1 VIGALTI
8 SDLSRWSPCAPARE
22 WARAQPDQSL
32 AALWRT
38 CPDGTWSL
46 WLCARA
52 GVDTRAIGYWC
63 AERARQTAIR
73 ALTAAGVDCARLRGC
88 APIVD
93 RETASAASSAASEA
107 SWAASEASWA
117 ASWAAAAA
125 AEAEAR
131 AAARAS
137 AAASWAAAEAA
148 AAEAAAA
155 EAAAEAEAAAAEAAE
170 AAEAAARA
178 AARAAEIQTIAD
190 HVRETVPWAEV
201 EAGLRLALRGGQ

>member
-1 VIGALTI
+1 MTLTLD
-8 SDLSRWSPCAPARE
+8 DLSRWSPCAPARE

-73 ALTAAGVDCARLRGC
+73 ALTAAGVDCAALRDC

-93 RETASAASSAASEA
+93 RETAMAARASEA
-107 SWAASEASWA
+107 ASWAA

-125 AEAEAR
+125 AARAAAARAAAAAEAEAEAR
-131 AAARAS
+131 AADL
-137 AAASWAAAEAA
+137 
-148 AAEAAAA
+148 
-155 EAAAEAEAAAAEAAE
+155 
-170 AAEAAARA
+170 
-178 AARAAEIQTIAD
+178 QTIAD
-190 HVRETVPWAEV
+190 HVRETVPWADV
-201 EAGLRLALRGGQ
+201 EAGLRRALGGAS